1 MKKKI
6 FGLAGILCFAFVA
19 CFMFGGCDMA
29 GSVFAGKDMTLAEA
43 LSTVSDGGT
52 IVLDSNITLDSQI
65 VINKKVT
72 IDLGGFAIN
81 NTEDIWNDTEGVKT
95 WSLISVQ
102 QGGNLTIKN
111 GSLLPKE
118 NDCYAIDVRDGAEV
132 TIVDGNY
139 VGNVTVVYVHTG
151 SALINGGNFKLL
163 QLDNNHNDTRHLL
176 NCLDANYQNQT
187 ANITVKGGTYENYDP
202 SNNQSLEQD
211 FVAEGYTVTDSESNG
226 KTYYTVNQG

>member
-6 FGLAGILCFAFVA
+6 FSIAGILCFAFAVCA
-19 CFMFGGCDMA
+19 MFSGCNLS

-43 LSTVSDGGT
+43 LSSVNDGGT
-52 IVLDSNITLDSQI
+52 IVLDDNITLDEQI

-72 IDLGGFAIN
+72 IDLGGYAIS
-81 NTEDIWNDTEGVKT
+81 NTSNIWNDAEGVKA

-132 TIVDGNY
+132 TITDGNY

-151 SALINGGNFKLL
+151 SAMINGGNFKLL
-163 QLDNNHNDTRHLL
+163 QLDNNHNDTRHML
-176 NCLDANYQNQT
+176 NCFDASFQAQT
-187 ANITVKGGTYENYDP
+187 AGITVKGGTFENYDP
-202 SNNQSLEQD
+202 SNNQSLEQN
-211 FVAEGYTVTDSESNG
+211 FVAEGYTVTESESNG
-226 KTYYTVNQG
+226 NTYYTVNMG